1 MRHLVASAAL
11 VLAAASPVR
20 AQATGNGYLFGAP
33 DARLSVRAGYSRAG
47 AGSDLFSQLTS
58 DFSLNKSDF
67 SGPTIGAEL
76 AYALSPRLDFA
87 LQLDYAGVSKK
98 SDYRN
103 FFDGQ
108 LPIEQTTTFRRV
120 PATAN
125 LRAYLVPRGR
135 EIGKL
140 AWIPSSVVPWIGAGG
155 GFMWYQLKQE
165 GDFIDFSKTNLPVYS
180 DKLASE
186 GWTPTLQGMG
196 GVDIN
201 LSPRLAFTADLR
213 YNWARATLSP
223 DFVGFNKI
231 DLSGVSTALGFTVR
245 L

>member
-1 MRHLVASAAL
+1 MRHLVASSAL
-11 VLAAASPVR
+11 FVLAAASPVR
-20 AQATGNGYLFGAP
+20 AQATGNGYMFGAP
-33 DARLSVRAGYSRAG
+33 DARFSIHAGYARAG
-47 AGSDLFSQLTS
+47 AGGDLFDQVTSDL
-58 DFSLNKSDF
+58 SLKRSDF
-67 SGPTIGAEL
+67 SGPTIGGEL
-76 AYALSPRLDFA
+76 AVTLSPRLDLA
-87 LQLDYAGVSKK
+87 LQVDYAGVSKT

-103 FFDGQ
+103 FFDNNQ

-120 PATAN
+120 PVTAN

-140 AWIPSSVVPWIGAGG
+140 AWIPSSVVPWVGAGAG
-155 GFMWYQLKQE
+155 VMWYQFRQQ
-165 GDFIDFSKTNLPVYS
+165 GDFIDFANMNVYS
-180 DKLASE
+180 DNLHSD

-201 LSPRLAFTADLR
+201 LSTRLAFTADLR
-213 YNWARATLSP
+213 YNWARASLGQ
-223 DFVGFNKI
+223 DYLGYNKI